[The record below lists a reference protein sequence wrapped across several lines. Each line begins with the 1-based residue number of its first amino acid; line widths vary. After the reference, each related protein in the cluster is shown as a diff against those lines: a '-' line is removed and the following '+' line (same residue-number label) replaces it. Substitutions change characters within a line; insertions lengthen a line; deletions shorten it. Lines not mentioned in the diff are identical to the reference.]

1 MNNRDQKP
9 FKPTGLFFQNAYR
22 ASRRTRKCT
31 EKKKKKELKKKKKQ
45 RCYYLCKHVN
55 IYSVHGKPFW
65 VIRWLKSNLL
75 PLFQKNLEYT
85 IKIKIKI
92 KDIWEAL
99 LIFGKPCHWSSGT
112 AGNKL
117 QQYIN
122 IHLVSSLK
130 IKWKQKYVPCATG
143 VTIKES
149 NH

>member
-9 FKPTGLFFQNAYR
+9 FKPMGHFFQNAYR
-22 ASRRTRKCT
+22 TSRRTWKCT
-31 EKKKKKELKKKKKQ
+31 EKRRKKELKKKQQ
-45 RCYYLCKHVN
+45 RYYLCKHVN
-55 IYSVHGKPFW
+55 IYSVHVKPFW

-85 IKIKIKI
+85 IKIKKK

-122 IHLVSSLK
+122 IHLVSSLQ
-130 IKWKQKYVPCATG
+130 IKWKQKYVPCVTG